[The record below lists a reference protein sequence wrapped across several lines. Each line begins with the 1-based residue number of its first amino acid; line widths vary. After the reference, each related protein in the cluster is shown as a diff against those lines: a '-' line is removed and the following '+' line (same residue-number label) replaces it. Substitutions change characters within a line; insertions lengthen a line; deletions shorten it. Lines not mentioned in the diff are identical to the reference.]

1 MTGAGTTA
9 SVLGAPDLG
18 IVSLH
23 DFVQNGAMIVRV
35 AGETPVICGPLPS
48 PFPVHE
54 HRNSLLR
61 TRLMVD
67 ADTGFGGPINV
78 ATTIKMYEQVG
89 IAGLHIEDQSIYPGT
104 IDHRVMMD

>member
-1 MTGAGTTA
+1 
-9 SVLGAPDLG
+9 
-18 IVSLH
+18 
-23 DFVQNGAMIVRV
+23 
-35 AGETPVICGPLPS
+35 
-48 PFPVHE
+48 
-54 HRNSLLR
+54 
-61 TRLMVD
+61 MVD